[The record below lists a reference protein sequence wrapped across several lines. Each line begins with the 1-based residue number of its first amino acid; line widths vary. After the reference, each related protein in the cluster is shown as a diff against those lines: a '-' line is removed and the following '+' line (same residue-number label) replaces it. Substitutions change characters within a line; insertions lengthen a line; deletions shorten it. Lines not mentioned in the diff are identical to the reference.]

1 MPLLSGVLQGS
12 VLGPLLFNGINS
24 IPTSSD
30 TQTVLYADDL
40 LFHPISLQQ
49 DFTTLQWDI
58 IQWVF
63 NNQLTF
69 NTTIVEY
76 PGVLLS
82 FHLSWTPHITPVCFK
97 AKQILGLLYRR
108 FL

>member
-1 MPLLSGVLQGS
+1 MYVATDITKFKVGTTLMFFQC
-12 VLGPLLFNGINS
+12 GPLLFNGINS

-58 IQWVF
+58 MAIVQWVF

-69 NTTIVEY
+69 NTTNVT
-76 PGVLLS
+76 V
-82 FHLSWTPHITPVCFK
+82 
-97 AKQILGLLYRR
+97 
-108 FL
+108 